1 MESPVLPPIE
11 IDGQKSQ
18 EVTVGDFLNVT
29 SKDVTKVS
37 TDNAEVLKVSQPRDD
52 GGAQFNAGAE
62 VVAAGT
68 ATFVVSGKDGELYSV
83 KITAVEK

>member
-1 MESPVLPPIE
+1 MLPPIE

-37 TDNAEVLKVSQPRDD
+37 TDNAEVLKVSQPRDY
-52 GGAQFNAGAE
+52 GGAQFNACCE
-62 VVAAGT
+62 VFAAGT
-68 ATFVVSGKDGELYSV
+68 AALFCSVSDWYLYSL